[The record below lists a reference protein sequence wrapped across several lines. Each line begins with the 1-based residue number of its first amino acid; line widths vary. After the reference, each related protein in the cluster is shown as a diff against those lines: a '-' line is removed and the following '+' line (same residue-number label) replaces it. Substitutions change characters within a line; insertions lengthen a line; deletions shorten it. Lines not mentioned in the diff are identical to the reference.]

1 MKEVN
6 KEVYNTRKELSL
18 DFNGNST
25 KILRYLNK
33 RIELFNNLGMNE
45 AEEFY
50 KLVLADFQEQE
61 VIDEQIREANRK
73 NERDVALNGGT
84 WH

>member
-18 DFNGNST
+18 DFGGNST

-33 RIELFNNLGMNE
+33 RIELFTRLGMDE
-45 AEEFY
+45 AKGFY
-50 KLVLADFQEQE
+50 ELVLADFEEQE
-61 VIDEQIREANRK
+61 AIDEQIREANRR
-73 NERDVALNGGT
+73 NEEEVAKQGR

>member
-18 DFNGNST
+18 DFGGNST

-33 RIELFNNLGMNE
+33 RIELFTRLGMDE
-45 AEEFY
+45 AKSFY
-50 KLVLADFQEQE
+50 ELVLTDFEEQE
-61 VIDEQIREANRK
+61 AIDEQIRQANRR
-73 NERDVALNGGT
+73 NEEEIAKQGR